1 MTDDPQIFTVRDFRT
16 ESGAV
21 LPQAHLAFR
30 TSGSPDAPRG
40 AVLVPSHFMAGS
52 ADNGFVIG
60 PGLALDPAEFFV
72 IATELL
78 GNGVSSS
85 PSTTPPPFDGP
96 RFPVTTIRDTVALI
110 RLLLDDLGVQHLAAV
125 VGFSMGAM
133 QAFQLAVSA
142 PGLVDR
148 VVALAGTARCT
159 AHGVAR
165 LEGQL
170 AALTADPVFADGEY
184 AEQPQVGLS
193 AFGTVW
199 AAWLYS
205 QQWWR
210 DGLWRQQDPDSTFES
225 VMAGFRDDFLP
236 GADANDVVLH
246 CRTWQ
251 QHDVGT
257 TPGFDGDTAAAL
269 ASIAV
274 PVLVMPGAT
283 DLYFPADDARLDA
296 AAIPGGLFLPIPSPW
311 GHPAGAGAS
320 PEDAAFLN
328 DAIRRFLAGEAIPE
342 AEGAGQEGPER

>member
-1 MTDDPQIFTVRDFRT
+1 MTDQPRFFAVPDFRT
-16 ESGAV
+16 ESGVV
-21 LPQAHLAFR
+21 LPEARLAYR
-30 TSGSPDAPRG
+30 TFGSPDAARG

-52 ADNGFVIG
+52 ADNEWMIG
-60 PGLALDPAEFFV
+60 DGLALDPAEFFV

-85 PSTTPPPFDGP
+85 PSTTPAPYDGP
-96 RFPVTTIRDTVALI
+96 RFPVTTIRDSVDLI
-110 RLLLDDLGVQHLAAV
+110 TRLLEDGLGVHHLTAV

-133 QAFQLAVSA
+133 QAFQLAVSR
-142 PGLVDR
+142 PGLADR
-148 VVALAGTARCT
+148 VVALAGTARCYP
-159 AHGVAR
+159 HGVAR

-170 AALTADPVFADGEY
+170 AALLADPAFEGGEY
-184 AEQPQVGLS
+184 RQQPATGIA

-210 DGLWRQQDPDSTFES
+210 DELWREIDPDATFES
-225 VMAGFRDDFLP
+225 TMREFREEFLP

-257 TPGFDGDTAAAL
+257 TPGFDGDTSAAL
-269 ASIAV
+269 RSITA
-274 PVLVMPGAT
+274 PVLVMPGET
-283 DLYFPADDARLDA
+283 DLYFPVGDARYEAQDLLDA
-296 AAIPGGLFLPIPSPW
+296 TFLPIPSLW
-311 GHPAGAGAS
+311 GHPAGAGTS
-320 PEDAAFLN
+320 PADQAFVN

-342 AEGAGQEGPER
+342 AEAVARPR

>member
-1 MTDDPQIFTVRDFRT
+1 VTQDPQFFTVAQFET
-16 ESGAV
+16 ESGVV
-21 LPQAHLAFR
+21 LPEARLAYR
-30 TSGSPDAPRG
+30 TFGSPDAPRG

-52 ADNGFVIG
+52 ADNDFLIG
-60 PGLALDPAEFFV
+60 EGLALDPAECFV

-85 PSTTPPPFDGP
+85 PSNTPPPFDGP
-96 RFPVTTIRDTVALI
+96 RFPVTTIRDTVELTR
-110 RLLLDDLGVQHLAAV
+110 RLLAEELGIEHLAAV

-142 PGLVDR
+142 PGLADR
-148 VVALAGTARCT
+148 VVALAGTARCYP
-159 AHGVAR
+159 HGVAR

-170 AALTADPVFADGEY
+170 APLFADPAFADGEY
-184 AEQPQVGLS
+184 EQQPATGLG

-210 DGLWRQQDPDSTFES
+210 DELWREADPEATFES
-225 VMAGFRDDFLP
+225 TMAEFRDDFLP

-251 QHDVGT
+251 RHDVGT

-269 ASIAV
+269 ASIEV

-283 DLYFPADDARLDA
+283 DLYFPVGDAELEARS
-296 AAIPGGLFLPIPSPW
+296 IPNATFLPIPSLW

-320 PEDAAFLN
+320 PADAAFVN
-328 DAIRRFLAGEAIPE
+328 AAVRRFLASEPIPE
-342 AEGAGQEGPER
+342 VDDLTALPNA

>member
-1 MTDDPQIFTVRDFRT
+1 VTDEPLFFSVPGFRT
-16 ESGAV
+16 ESGTV
-21 LPQAHLAFR
+21 LPEARLAYR
-30 TSGSPDAPRG
+30 TFGSPGAPGG

-52 ADNGFVIG
+52 GDNEWMIG
-60 PGLALDPAEFFV
+60 EGLALDPAEFFV
-72 IATELL
+72 VATELL

-96 RFPVTTIRDTVALI
+96 RFPVTTIRDSVTLI
-110 RLLLDDLGVQHLAAV
+110 GRLLEEGLGVHRLAAV

-133 QAFQLAVSA
+133 QAFQLAVSR
-142 PGLVDR
+142 PGLADR
-148 VVALAGTARCT
+148 VVALAGAARCYP
-159 AHGVAR
+159 HGVAR

-170 AALTADPVFADGEY
+170 AALFTDPAFAGGEY
-184 AEQPQVGLS
+184 TEQPVAGIA

-210 DGLWRQQDPDSTFES
+210 DELWRETDPEATFASTMQE
-225 VMAGFRDDFLP
+225 FREEFLP

-257 TPGFDGDTAAAL
+257 TPGFDGDTHAAL
-269 ASIAV
+269 ASIGV
-274 PVLVMPGAT
+274 PVLVMPGET
-283 DLYFPADDARLDA
+283 DLYFPVGDARYEAQDLA
-296 AAIPGGLFLPIPSPW
+296 EPTLLPIPSLW

-320 PEDAAFLN
+320 PADQVFVN
-328 DAIRRFLAGEAIPE
+328 DAIRRFLAGDPIPE
-342 AEGAGQEGPER
+342 AEAVPRRD

>member
-1 MTDDPQIFTVRDFRT
+1 MTGDPRFFVVQDFST
-16 ESGAV
+16 ESGVV
-21 LPQAHLAFR
+21 LPEARLAYR
-30 TSGSPDAPRG
+30 TFGSPDAARG

-52 ADNGFVIG
+52 ADNDFPIG
-60 PGLALDPAEFFV
+60 EGLALDPAEWFV
-72 IATELL
+72 IATDLL

-110 RLLLDDLGVQHLAAV
+110 RRLLTEELGVDHLAAV
-125 VGFSMGAM
+125 VGFSMGAQ

-142 PGLVDR
+142 PGFVDR
-148 VVALAGTARCT
+148 VVALAGTARCYP
-159 AHGVAR
+159 HGVAR

-170 AALTADPVFADGEY
+170 AALFADPTFAGGEY
-184 AEQPQVGLS
+184 AQQPVAGIQ

-210 DGLWRQQDPDSTFES
+210 DELWREADPEATFES
-225 VMAGFRDDFLP
+225 TMAEFRDDFLP

-269 ASIAV
+269 ASIDV
-274 PVLVMPGAT
+274 PVLVMPGET
-283 DLYFPADDARLDA
+283 DLYFPVGDARLEA
-296 AAIPGGLFLPIPSPW
+296 RSIPNVTFLPIPSLW

-320 PEDAAFLN
+320 PADAAFVN
-328 DAIRRFLAGEAIPE
+328 DAVRRFLANEPIPE
-342 AEGAGQEGPER
+342 AEDLTTR

>member
-1 MTDDPQIFTVRDFRT
+1 VTEDPRLFVVRAFET
-16 ESGAV
+16 ESGVV
-21 LPQAHLAFR
+21 LPEARLAYR
-30 TSGSPDAPRG
+30 TLGSPDAPRG

-52 ADNGFVIG
+52 ADNDFVVG
-60 PGLALDPAEFFV
+60 EGLALDPAEFFV
-72 IATELL
+72 VATELL

-85 PSTTPPPFDGP
+85 PSNTPPPFEGP

-110 RLLLDDLGVQHLAAV
+110 RRLLVEELGVDHLAAV

-148 VVALAGTARCT
+148 VVALAGTARCYP
-159 AHGVAR
+159 HGVAR

-170 AALTADPVFADGEY
+170 AAIFTDPVFAAGEY
-184 AEQPQVGLS
+184 AEQPVAGIQ

-210 DGLWRQQDPDSTFES
+210 DELWRQSDPDATFES
-225 VMAGFRDDFLP
+225 TMAAFRDDFLP

-246 CRTWQ
+246 CRSWQ

-257 TPGFDGDTAAAL
+257 TPGFEGDTAAAL

-283 DLYFPADDARLDA
+283 DLYFPADDARFEARSIPDA
-296 AAIPGGLFLPIPSPW
+296 TFLPIPSLW
-311 GHPAGAGAS
+311 GHPAGAGES

-328 DAIRRFLAGEAIPE
+328 DAIRRFLAGESVLE
-342 AEGAGQEGPER
+342 AEDLRR

>member
-1 MTDDPQIFTVRDFRT
+1 MTQEPQFFTVAEFRT
-16 ESGAV
+16 ESGVV
-21 LPQAHLAFR
+21 LPEARLAYR
-30 TSGSPDAPRG
+30 TFGSPDAPRG

-52 ADNGFVIG
+52 ADNDFIIG
-60 PGLALDPAEFFV
+60 EGLALDPAEYFV

-96 RFPVTTIRDTVALI
+96 RFPVTTIRDTIELTR
-110 RLLLDDLGVQHLAAV
+110 RLLAERLGVEHLTAV

-142 PGLVDR
+142 PGFVDR
-148 VVALAGTARCT
+148 VVTLAGTARCT
-159 AHGVAR
+159 PHGVAR

-170 AALTADPVFADGEY
+170 AALFADPAFADGEY
-184 AEQPQVGLS
+184 TPQPVTGIR

-210 DGLWRQQDPDSTFES
+210 DELWREEDPEATFES
-225 VMAGFRDDFLP
+225 TMTGFRDDFLP

-269 ASIAV
+269 ASIDV

-283 DLYFPADDARLDA
+283 DLYFPAGDAELEARS
-296 AAIPGGLFLPIPSPW
+296 IPNATFLPIPSLW

-320 PEDAAFLN
+320 PADKAFLN
-328 DAIRRFLAGEAIPE
+328 DAVRRFLAGDPIPE
-342 AEGAGQEGPER
+342 AEDLSTRP